1 MSREG
6 SVGPE
11 ASSMAKETQLEE
23 VSREFKSIL
32 LNVRIPSFRGE
43 ALKLNEWLKAIQ
55 KKKVVFGLTK
65 REMILLAY
73 ETVAGAPSDFIEKN
87 MEESP
92 EITWAELREKLETEY
107 VGELLA
113 LEAMRRLAELKQK
126 EGETLVEL
134 GERIIGIVTVGFP
147 PREHTIDTGAAGAVG
162 GLLYRRPA
170 G

>member
-1 MSREG
+1 
-6 SVGPE
+6 
-11 ASSMAKETQLEE
+11 MAEETQLEE
-23 VSREFKSIL
+23 ASRESLL

-55 KKKVVFGLTK
+55 KKKIIFGLTE

-73 ETVAGAPSDFIEKN
+73 ETVVGSPSDFIEKN
-87 MEESP
+87 IEESP
-92 EITWAELREKLETEY
+92 EIAWAELKEKLEAEY
-107 VGELLA
+107 AGKPPA
-113 LEAMRRLAELKQK
+113 FEAMRSLAELKQK

-134 GERIIGIVTVGFP
+134 GERIKVIVTVGFP
-147 PREHTIDTGAAGAVG
+147 PREHTIDTGATGAVG